1 MFPNISPN
9 ISCDLNDNYTEFVD
23 QWKQNHDKTNG
34 SEGMCLFQLP
44 KEDRLEQGRYPRLEF
59 SCGDKDDGFRIL
71 GCKSIYTFIQV
82 HFFQKNIKI
91 TYLFEL
97 FRFLAREANA
107 LKVLLLFS

>member
-44 KEDRLEQGRYPRLEF
+44 KEDRLEF
-59 SCGDKDDGFRIL
+59 SCGDEDDGFRIL

-82 HFFQKNIKI
+82 HFFSRKYQN
-91 TYLFEL
+91 
-97 FRFLAREANA
+97 N
-107 LKVLLLFS
+107 LKPSLSTH